1 MQDLFFETVTVQ
13 RIGLLLKMVTR
24 SESTSSE
31 RDLVLNWLTELASD
45 LESRLENLEI
55 KKNQHGCASQ
65 SSERFQ

>member
-24 SESTSSE
+24 SDSTSSE

-55 KKNQHGCASQ
+55 KKSQHRCVSQ